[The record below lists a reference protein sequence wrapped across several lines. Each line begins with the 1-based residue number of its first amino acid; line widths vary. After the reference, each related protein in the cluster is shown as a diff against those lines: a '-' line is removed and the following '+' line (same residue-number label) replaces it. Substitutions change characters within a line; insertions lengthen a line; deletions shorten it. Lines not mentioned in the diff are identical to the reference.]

1 MRFPQVSER
10 VKEAPAHALRA
21 VFASIGQVLLVT
33 DRMKNKAA
41 GEKQA
46 APPAPST
53 SASGTASATK
63 TVPAAASATQTVP
76 AAESVPEAMAGSAP
90 VASAG
95 PAAGETAAA
104 EAPVE
109 PAETGAD
116 AETTVTEAPVEA
128 YAAGA
133 PTDPAATEAPIGH
146 AATETAMAA
155 EAAEVTESAAA
166 GAPTDPAATE
176 APIGHAATETAMAAE
191 AAEVMEAA
199 APVGEAGPPIAN
211 YGELSVASLRA
222 RLRGLT
228 VVQVREVIAYERAN
242 ANRPEVIAMFE
253 RRVAKLEAPE
263 G

>member
-46 APPAPST
+46 APPAPSA

-63 TVPAAASATQTVP
+63 TAD
-76 AAESVPEAMAGSAP
+76 
-90 VASAG
+90 
-95 PAAGETAAA
+95 
-104 EAPVE
+104 
-109 PAETGAD
+109 AETGTDAESGTD
-116 AETTVTEAPVEA
+116 AETTVTEAPVEPP
-128 YAAGA
+128 AAGA
-133 PTDPAATEAPIGH
+133 PTGPAATEAPIGH

-155 EAAEVTESAAA
+155 EAAAAKPGPARTAARLPAA
-166 GAPTDPAATE
+166 GPAPE
-176 APIGHAATETAMAAE
+176 AAAE
-191 AAEVMEAA
+191 APATA

-253 RRVAKLEAPE
+253 RRVAKLESPE

>member
-155 EAAEVTESAAA
+155 EAAEV
-166 GAPTDPAATE
+166 
-176 APIGHAATETAMAAE
+176 
-191 AAEVMEAA
+191 MEAA

>member
-1 MRFPQVSER
+1 
-10 VKEAPAHALRA
+10 
-21 VFASIGQVLLVT
+21 
-33 DRMKNKAA
+33 
-41 GEKQA
+41 
-46 APPAPST
+46 
-53 SASGTASATK
+53 
-63 TVPAAASATQTVP
+63 
-76 AAESVPEAMAGSAP
+76 
-90 VASAG
+90 
-95 PAAGETAAA
+95 
-104 EAPVE
+104 
-109 PAETGAD
+109 
-116 AETTVTEAPVEA
+116 VEA
-128 YAAGA
+128 Y
-133 PTDPAATEAPIGH
+133 
-146 AATETAMAA
+146 
-155 EAAEVTESAAA
+155 AA

>member
-46 APPAPST
+46 APPDPGAF
-53 SASGTASATK
+53 ASGTASATE
-63 TVPAAASATQTVP
+63 TVPAVAASATQTVP
-76 AAESVPEAMAGSAP
+76 AAESAPEAKAGSAP

-128 YAAGA
+128 Y
-133 PTDPAATEAPIGH
+133 
-146 AATETAMAA
+146 
-155 EAAEVTESAAA
+155 AA